1 MMITGLLLPW
11 IQKLAVQHFTL
22 EVKNLLSNVF
32 RLLLVMLE
40 NDFQVPHTT
49 VEEVE
54 IGGFI
59 LPKGTEVQSNL
70 HAVHYDPVTWPEPE
84 IFKPMRHLTL
94 DGKIIKKEQLIPF
107 SIGNLF

>member
-1 MMITGLLLPW
+1 MWLWEFIH
-11 IQKLAVQHFTL
+11 K
-22 EVKNLLSNVF
+22 
-32 RLLLVMLE
+32 LE
-40 NDFQVPHTT
+40 NDYPVPHTT
-49 VEEVE
+49 VEDVE
-54 IGGFI
+54 IQGFI

-94 DGKIIKKEQLIPF
+94 DGKIIKKDQLIPF